1 MKDIVGSDRRAIVNA
16 ATLLSGDPT
25 TTGELLELLKVENRA
40 EPRQGILHAL
50 SWHGDLRTWGLMV
63 RILADDNED
72 PKVRGQAAEGLAYM
86 FDLVKADSPE
96 FELAVK
102 TLLEALSDPSLE
114 VRYNAIFAIGATKHP
129 PLIPALEA
137 LLGDSTPVPGWG
149 DTIGRKAA
157 DAIEWLAWSKSS

>member
-1 MKDIVGSDRRAIVNA
+1 MKDIVGSDPRAIVNA

-25 TTGELLELLKVENRA
+25 TTGELLELLKVEDRA
-40 EPRQGILHAL
+40 EPRQGLLYAL

-63 RILADDNED
+63 RILADARET

-86 FDLVKADSPE
+86 FDLVGAESPE
-96 FELAVK
+96 FQLAAK
-102 TLLEALSDPSLE
+102 TPLQALSDPSLE

-137 LLGDSTPVPGWG
+137 LLGDSTLMPG
-149 DTIGRKAA
+149 
-157 DAIEWLAWSKSS
+157 